1 MIRQSFIGTALLIIV
16 GWFLVVWDSP
26 PESFMRDSKTPV
38 VQQRQVDGYMSSIT
52 SQRFSVT
59 GEQLFLLTSPKM
71 QLFEGDSR
79 LELTQ
84 PRLFSLPTR
93 AGNKGNGIAFLADFG
108 TISGTGNRLSLLGNV
123 KAIITGTEQE
133 KTLTAAS
140 LEYQLTEMIISTED
154 DFILK
159 TAQSSLTGKGL
170 MGDLSKDLF
179 TLKSKVHGVH
189 DAI

>member
-1 MIRQSFIGTALLIIV
+1 MIRQSFIGTALLIII

-26 PESFMRDSKTPV
+26 PESFIRDSKTPV
-38 VQQRQVDGYMSSIT
+38 VQQRQVDGYMASIT
-52 SQRFSVT
+52 SQRFSIT

-84 PRLFSLPTR
+84 PRLFSLPKG
-93 AGNKGNGIAFLADFG
+93 ADNKGNGIAFLADFG
-108 TISGTGNRLSLLGNV
+108 TLSGTGDRLSLLGNV

-154 DFILK
+154 DFTLK